1 MNALTHDIRSA
12 AATARVASARDR
24 DRPTRAF
31 FAGALHALTSW
42 WSARHEAARLSGY
55 PDRMLKDIGM
65 ARGGIEWA
73 VRHGRDE
80 DAEDRPAKDPIYADK
95 WSVQNEVHP

>member
-12 AATARVASARDR
+12 AATAKAVSA
-24 DRPTRAF
+24 PPVQESATF
-31 FAGALHALTSW
+31 FGAALHALASW
-42 WSARHEAARLSGY
+42 WRARRDATRLSGY

-80 DAEDRPAKDPIYADK
+80 DAEDRPAKDPIYTDK
-95 WSVQNEVHP
+95 WSIQNEVHP